1 VISDERG
8 GEAAEGAET
17 HRRRWDGR
25 ICFGG
30 SFCKNAL
37 DLVSGPSPVEAS
49 AQSAFSVSLNAT
61 EPQEASSSH
70 GSRGRRRRPAAP
82 EQSFGGQKGK
92 EGRRQRR
99 EMAGGQAQEGSPDQ
113 SPQGHPPPHRKP
125 SLPTPRNPYSLL
137 MMSNC

>member
-1 VISDERG
+1 M
-8 GEAAEGAET
+8 
-17 HRRRWDGR
+17 DGR
-25 ICFGG
+25 IGRATHLFRGLFLQKCIGP
-30 SFCKNAL
+30 
-37 DLVSGPSPVEAS
+37 SGPSPVEGS

-82 EQSFGGQKGK
+82 EQSFGGQEGK
-92 EGRRQRR
+92 EGRWQRR

-125 SLPTPRNPYSLL
+125 SLPAPRNPYSLL